1 MGVGALRRHR
11 VKVANGM
18 TGQVGDTSIVKGE
31 GVTEDPAVVELAEKT
46 EGFSVEP
53 VSEEVPTEGTT
64 EGDATEEPK
73 SGEPVEGEA
82 EKLTPKKALQAELA
96 ALGLPTD
103 GKVEEL
109 KARLAE
115 AEAFTEPDG
124 GTPAGEPDEGAEA
137 PGDGEAD

>member
-1 MGVGALRRHR
+1 MGIGALRRHR
-11 VKVANGM
+11 VKVDNGM
-18 TGQVGDTSIVKGE
+18 TGQIGDTPIVNGE
-31 GVTEDPAVVELAEKT
+31 GVTEDPAVVELAEST

-53 VSEEVPTEGTT
+53 VTEEEPTEGDT
-64 EGDATEEPK
+64 EETSTEEPT
-73 SGEPVEGEA
+73 EGEA

-115 AEAFTEPDG
+115 AEAFTDPS
-124 GTPAGEPDEGAEA
+124 
-137 PGDGEAD
+137 GDGSED